1 MLDFGVV
8 ELNVF
13 DTATGVTRRVAA
25 TDDADQ
31 RPDSTMFWVPQW
43 SPNGQH
49 LGWSVGSPSEIQMAL
64 ISGGAV
70 KMWTIGRQPVFLKNF
85 SPDGRYL
92 MGESANDK
100 EPILPGHVYV
110 GPPDYHLLVEPGY
123 FVLSTDEP
131 VRFSRPSVDVMFL
144 SAADAYSPDVVGIVL
159 TGANADGARGLRAI
173 VDRGGYAVVQDPE
186 SAEVP
191 VMPRAAI
198 KAVPTACV
206 LPLERIAPHLAAI
219 RGRRMPPCRPVPA

>member
-1 MLDFGVV
+1 VTAPAPGYRLVVIGVSAGGLAALRTIMSGLPADFDIPIAVV
-8 ELNVF
+8 QHRSRDSELLCELLQECAPLV
-13 DTATGVTRRVAA
+13 
-25 TDDADQ
+25 
-31 RPDSTMFWVPQW
+31 
-43 SPNGQH
+43 
-49 LGWSVGSPSEIQMAL
+49 VGE
-64 ISGGAV
+64 
-70 KMWTIGRQPVFLKNF
+70 
-85 SPDGRYL
+85 
-92 MGESANDK
+92 ANDK

-144 SAADAYSPDVVGIVL
+144 SAADAYSPDVVGVVL

-173 VDRGGYAVVQDPE
+173 VDRGGYALVQDPAT
-186 SAEVP
+186 AEVA
-191 VMPRAAI
+191 VMPQQAL

-219 RGRRMPPCRPVPA
+219 RGRRMPPCRPVRA

>member
-1 MLDFGVV
+1 MKAPAPGYRLVVIGVSAGGLYALRTIMAGLPDDFDLPIAVV
-8 ELNVF
+8 QHRSRDSELLCELLQEC
-13 DTATGVTRRVAA
+13 AT
-25 TDDADQ
+25 
-31 RPDSTMFWVPQW
+31 
-43 SPNGQH
+43 
-49 LGWSVGSPSEIQMAL
+49 LEVGE
-64 ISGGAV
+64 
-70 KMWTIGRQPVFLKNF
+70 
-85 SPDGRYL
+85 
-92 MGESANDK
+92 ANDK

-144 SAADAYSPDVVGIVL
+144 SAADAYSPDVIGIVL

-173 VDRGGYAVVQDPE
+173 VDRGGYALVQDPAT
-186 SAEVP
+186 AEVP

-206 LPLERIAPHLAAI
+206 LPLDGIAPHLAAI